1 MAHEVP
7 WDSRIVEEF
16 VSLAMLSAD
25 EEWILRTRIK
35 GTPRCQQAEALGLSE
50 RSLDR
55 MIRRMKTK
63 YDWAQAGSDILPPRR
78 AGVWNIPQ

>member
-25 EEWILRTRIK
+25 EEWIIRTRAR
-35 GTPRCQQAEALGLSE
+35 GMPRCQQADALGLSE

-55 MIRRMKTK
+55 AIRRLKTK
-63 YDWAQAGSDILPPRR
+63 YDRAQAGSDILPPRR

>member
-25 EEWILRTRIK
+25 EEWIIRTRAR
-35 GTPRCQQAEALGLSE
+35 GTPRCQQADALGLSE

-55 MIRRMKTK
+55 AIRRLKTK
-63 YDWAQAGSDILPPRR
+63 YDRAQAGSDILLPRR
-78 AGVWNIPQ
+78 SGVWNIPQ